1 MTPRSLASLSLCS
14 LILALPAKAQ
24 FPDATALVR
33 RAMQHRIGAEKTH
46 QPLRY
51 QLYKLD
57 ASHPVTHIT
66 TKDIVE
72 TQDGDVARLILA
84 NDQPLSRE
92 ADRAELDRL
101 DFLAQHPELQQH
113 RHRVEQKDAA
123 RVDHLMALLPD
134 AFLFTIEALET
145 CASGPCYRLSFKPN
159 PAWSPPDMEAD
170 LFRGVAGRAWI
181 DQAQEQIVRIA
192 ANFIADANIGFGV
205 LARIDKG
212 STALL
217 EQSDIGGGDWELTA
231 LTLHLTGRALL
242 FKAINTKIV
251 EKISHFTHVEP
262 NLSYRQAIQLLK
274 SPTP

>member
-1 MTPRSLASLSLCS
+1 
-14 LILALPAKAQ
+14 
-24 FPDATALVR
+24 
-33 RAMQHRIGAEKTH
+33 
-46 QPLRY
+46 
-51 QLYKLD
+51 
-57 ASHPVTHIT
+57 
-66 TKDIVE
+66 
-72 TQDGDVARLILA
+72 
-84 NDQPLSRE
+84 
-92 ADRAELDRL
+92 
-101 DFLAQHPELQQH
+101 
-113 RHRVEQKDAA
+113 
-123 RVDHLMALLPD
+123 
-134 AFLFTIEALET
+134 
-145 CASGPCYRLSFKPN
+145 
-159 PAWSPPDMEAD
+159 MEAD